1 LKIKNTRNTT
11 LLCTLRKSAVLGF
24 LALAFLTFGIAA
36 QAGNLVVNGGFESTT
51 SGPGQLGY
59 NTNATGWTTTG
70 YNFLFASG
78 TADTTGT
85 NGVYGN
91 LQLWGPNNGSANG
104 LPASS
109 PDGGNYV
116 AADGA
121 FQIAP
126 IQQTINGLTPSDSY
140 TVSFYWAGA
149 QQYTFNGPNT
159 EQWQVSLGSQTQST
173 AVYQNPSHGF
183 SGWQQQSFTYTAT
196 SASEVLSFL
205 AVGTPTGVPPF
216 SLLDG
221 VTLNAATPEPA
232 TLALLGSGLLAG
244 VGFVR
249 SKKWFNR

>member
-1 LKIKNTRNTT
+1 LKIKNARNMT
-11 LLCTLRKSAVLGF
+11 LLRRSTVLGF

-36 QAGNLVVNGGFESTT
+36 QASNLVVNGGFESTT
-51 SGPGQLGY
+51 SGPGQLGF

-78 TADTTGT
+78 TADTTGS

-109 PDGGNYV
+109 PDGGNFV

-121 FQIAP
+121 FQVAP
-126 IQQTINGLTPSDSY
+126 IQQTINGLTPGDQY
-140 TVSFYWAGA
+140 TVSFWWAGA
-149 QQYTFNGPNT
+149 QQSGFTGATT
-159 EQWQVSLGSQTQST
+159 EQWMVSLGAQTQST
-173 AVYQNPSHGF
+173 AILSNLSHGF
-183 SGWQQQSFTYTAT
+183 TGWQQQSFTYTAT

-205 AVGTPTGVPPF
+205 AVGTPAGVPPF

-221 VTLNAATPEPA
+221 VTLNASTPEPG
-232 TLALLGSGLLAG
+232 TLALLGSGLVAG